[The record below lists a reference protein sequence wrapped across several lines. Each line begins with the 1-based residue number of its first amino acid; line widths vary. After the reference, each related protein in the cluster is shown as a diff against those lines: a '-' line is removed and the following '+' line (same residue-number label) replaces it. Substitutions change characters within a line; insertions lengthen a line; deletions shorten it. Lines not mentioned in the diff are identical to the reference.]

1 MMLLETK
8 GKPIYIYIFL
18 NLYILIYSYLPV
30 IMKYSFNLKN
40 ILQPTEPLVVQ
51 RDKQKYPVTA
61 SLSHGK

>member
-8 GKPIYIYIFL
+8 GNPMYF
-18 NLYILIYSYLPV
+18 NLFYLPV

-61 SLSHGK
+61 SLRHGKRN